1 MTTFYLIC
9 FTLGLSLTILSAL
22 GAFTHLHFGHLH
34 LHVGHGVGHTHVH
47 VPNVRGAVTKS
58 SVSPVNGFTLAAFL
72 CWFGGC
78 GYLLAR
84 SHDFGMWVVLALA
97 TITGVAG
104 GAILF
109 WFLVKVLLPHEHELT
124 AADSDILGILGV
136 VTGPVREG
144 GTGEIQFSQ
153 NGARRFAPA
162 RSEAGVALARGT
174 EVVVMR
180 YEQGIAYVRPW
191 NELSGE
197 LTAEPGEASGESS
210 SAVPGEVDRSGA
222 AAAATTTHGNSP
234 DGKDRAL

>member
-1 MTTFYLIC
+1 MEPESQEGGRAMITFYLIC
-9 FTLGLSLTILSAL
+9 FTLGLSLTVLSAL
-22 GAFTHLHFGHLH
+22 GVFTHLHFGHMH
-34 LHVGHGVGHTHVH
+34 FHFGHAQTHVH
-47 VPNVRGAVTKS
+47 APQMRGGVKS

-78 GYLLAR
+78 GYLLEK
-84 SHDFGMWVVLALA
+84 SGDFGMAVVLAIA
-97 TITGVAG
+97 TVTGLAG

-124 AADSDILGILGV
+124 AADTDIVGILGL
-136 VTGPVREG
+136 VTGVVREG

-153 NGARRFAPA
+153 GGARRFAPA

-191 NELSGE
+191 DELSGE
-197 LTAEPGEASGESS
+197 GEEISRDGSVA
-210 SAVPGEVDRSGA
+210 RS
-222 AAAATTTHGNSP
+222 TTPTQQQ
-234 DGKDRAL
+234 

>member
-9 FTLGLSLTILSAL
+9 FTLGLSLTVLSAL
-22 GAFTHLHFGHLH
+22 GAFTHLHIGHVHLH
-34 LHVGHGVGHTHVH
+34 LHPSHSAGHTHVH
-47 VPNVRGAVTKS
+47 ISGTQAAGKA

-84 SHDFGMWVVLALA
+84 SHDFGMGVVLSLA

-104 GAILF
+104 GALLF
-109 WFLVKVLLPHEHELT
+109 WFLVKVLLPHEKELT
-124 AADSDILGILGV
+124 AADTDILGILGL
-136 VTGPVREG
+136 VTGPIREA

-153 NGARRFAPA
+153 NGVRRFAPA
-162 RSEAGVALARGT
+162 RSEAGVALPRGT

-191 NELSGE
+191 DELSGE
-197 LTAEPGEASGESS
+197 IADGPAERTASEAENPNPQQS
-210 SAVPGEVDRSGA
+210 R
-222 AAAATTTHGNSP
+222 T
-234 DGKDRAL
+234 

>member
-22 GAFTHLHFGHLH
+22 GAFTHLHVGHVHLH
-34 LHVGHGVGHTHVH
+34 LGHGSGHGHVH
-47 VPNVRGAVTKS
+47 IPNVRGTVTKS

-78 GYLLAR
+78 GYLLSR
-84 SHDFGMWVVLALA
+84 SGDFGMFVVLALA
-97 TITGVAG
+97 TITGLAG

-109 WFLVKVLLPHEHELT
+109 WFLVRMLLPHEHELT
-124 AADSDILGILGV
+124 AADTDVVGVLGK
-136 VTGPVREG
+136 VTGTIRED

-153 NGARRFAPA
+153 NGSRRFAPA
-162 RSEAGVALARGT
+162 RSEAGVALAREK

-191 NELSGE
+191 DEVSGE
-197 LTAEPGEASGESS
+197 VSEAAGERTS
-210 SAVPGEVDRSGA
+210 SAAVTSTSHA
-222 AAAATTTHGNSP
+222 P

>member
-9 FTLGLSLTILSAL
+9 FTLGLSLTVLSAL
-22 GAFTHLHFGHLH
+22 GAFTHIHFGHVHLH
-34 LHVGHGVGHTHVH
+34 LGGHGGHGLGHGHVH

-78 GYLLAR
+78 GYLLVRAG
-84 SHDFGMWVVLALA
+84 DFGMWVVLALA
-97 TITGVAG
+97 TVTGLAG

-124 AADSDILGILGV
+124 AAETDVVGVLGT
-136 VTGPVREG
+136 VTGAVREG

-153 NGARRFAPA
+153 NGSRCFAHA

-180 YEQGIAYVRPW
+180 YEQGIAYVRRW
-191 NELSGE
+191 DELSGE
-197 LTAEPGEASGESS
+197 PTGEAGEGSGN
-210 SAVPGEVDRSGA
+210 AAA
-222 AAAATTTHGNSP
+222 AAAATSTGNAP

>member
-22 GAFTHLHFGHLH
+22 GAFTHIHFGHLH
-34 LHVGHGVGHTHVH
+34 LHPGHGVGHGHVH

-58 SVSPVNGFTLAAFL
+58 SVSPVNGFTMAAFL

-78 GYLLAR
+78 GYLLER
-84 SHDFGMWVVLALA
+84 SGGFGMFAILALA
-97 TITGVAG
+97 TLTGVAG

-124 AADSDILGILGV
+124 AAETDIVGVLGL

-144 GTGEIQFSQ
+144 GVGEIQFSQ
-153 NGARRFAPA
+153 NGTRRFVPA

-180 YEQGIAYVRPW
+180 YEQGTAYVRRW
-191 NELSGE
+191 DELSGE
-197 LTAEPGEASGESS
+197 LSGAQGEAFGDVSSGI
-210 SAVPGEVDRSGA
+210 A
-222 AAAATTTHGNSP
+222 GNHNP
-234 DGKDRAL
+234 NL

>member
-9 FTLGLSLTILSAL
+9 FTLGLSLTVLSAL
-22 GAFTHLHFGHLH
+22 GVFTHIHFGHVHLH
-34 LHVGHGVGHTHVH
+34 LGHGGHAHIH
-47 VPNVRGAVTKS
+47 VPGVRGAVARTG
-58 SVSPVNGFTLAAFL
+58 VSPVNGFTLAAFL

-84 SHDFGMWVVLALA
+84 SGDFGMFVVLALA
-97 TITGVAG
+97 TITGFAG

-124 AADSDILGILGV
+124 AADTDILGILGR
-136 VTGPVREG
+136 VTGAIRAD

-153 NGARRFAPA
+153 GGSRRFAPA

-180 YEQGIAYVRPW
+180 YEQGIAFVRPW
-191 NELSGE
+191 DELAGE
-197 LTAEPGEASGESS
+197 PADASGDEIS
-210 SAVPGEVDRSGA
+210 SAS
-222 AAAATTTHGNSP
+222 AATATQGTSP

>member
-9 FTLGLSLTILSAL
+9 FTLGLSLTVLSAL
-22 GAFTHLHFGHLH
+22 GVFTHIHFGHVHLH
-34 LHVGHGVGHTHVH
+34 LGGHGGHGHLH

-78 GYLLAR
+78 GYLLSRAG
-84 SHDFGMWVVLALA
+84 DFGMFVVLALA
-97 TITGVAG
+97 TITGLAG
-104 GAILF
+104 GAVLF
-109 WFLVKVLLPHEHELT
+109 WFLVRVLLPHEHELT
-124 AADSDILGILGV
+124 AAETDVVGILGL
-136 VTGPVREG
+136 VTGPIRND

-153 NGARRFAPA
+153 NGSRRFAHA

-191 NELSGE
+191 DELSGE
-197 LTAEPGEASGESS
+197 LREGSGGDS
-210 SAVPGEVDRSGA
+210 SAS
-222 AAAATTTHGNSP
+222 AATSTQ
-234 DGKDRAL
+234 

>member
-9 FTLGLSLTILSAL
+9 FTLGLSLTVLSAL

-34 LHVGHGVGHTHVH
+34 FGHGVAHTHVH
-47 VPNVRGAVTKS
+47 IPNVRGAVTKS

-78 GYLLAR
+78 GYLLSR
-84 SHDFGMWVVLALA
+84 SGDFGMFVVLALA
-97 TITGVAG
+97 TITGLAG

-109 WFLVKVLLPHEHELT
+109 WFLVRVLLPHEHELT
-124 AADSDILGILGV
+124 AADTDILGILGL
-136 VTGPVREG
+136 VTGPIRLD

-153 NGARRFAPA
+153 NGSRRFAPA
-162 RSEAGVALARGT
+162 RSDAGVALPRGI

-191 NELSGE
+191 AELSGE
-197 LTAEPGEASGESS
+197 SADAPGDAS
-210 SAVPGEVDRSGA
+210 SAT
-222 AAAATTTHGNSP
+222 AAATAPSTSHAP